1 MTRDKRVLQTGRRD
15 ELLKQSA
22 RRYATAI
29 TATLL
34 AAACVSSTTPPADDT
49 SMPTPNQVVSTS
61 TPAPT
66 PTLVPQPANVPAVSF
81 ARADL
86 ARGSS
91 SGVSGTGPLMLAS
104 RGLIEGSY
112 DDPYGT
118 PGIAFRSGSW
128 TSEWLPVAFAFDELV
143 ASWNAETPAGT
154 WIKLEMQARGAG
166 RETKFY
172 TMMTWA
178 SGDADIHRAS
188 TSAQKDA
195 DGDVHID
202 TFKRASGAQPLDS
215 YRLRVTLYQRPG
227 SMASP
232 FVRMVGAVVSTP
244 FKYEIPSTFDGD
256 PIDLQVPSFS
266 QEEHKG
272 EFPKYDGGGEA
283 WCSPTSTAMV
293 LAALGGG
300 PSDDD
305 LQTFP
310 GPDYGDGQ
318 VDHAAR
324 YTYDWN
330 YKGAGNWPANVA
342 YATRFGFEG
351 FVTRLRSLSEA
362 QRFIA
367 ASLPLVASINGDL
380 PGFLFGKTNGHLL
393 VIRGFDT
400 NGDVITNDPAA
411 KTAAEVHKVYRRADF
426 ERVWLGGSG
435 GIVYVI
441 YPTGKALPPN
451 VPGLPPNW

>member
-1 MTRDKRVLQTGRRD
+1 MKGARGRLVL
-15 ELLKQSA
+15 LSA
-22 RRYATAI
+22 SAV
-29 TATLL
+29 L
-34 AAACVSSTTPPADDT
+34 AAACIATPPPDATDT
-49 SMPTPNQVVSTS
+49 PAPSEVVSTS

-66 PTLVPQPANVPAVSF
+66 PTLVPQPANAPAVSF

-91 SGVSGTGPLMLAS
+91 DGVAGTGPLVLAAS
-104 RGLIEGSY
+104 ALTSGLY
-112 DDPYGT
+112 DDPYGL
-118 PGIAFRSGSW
+118 PGIGYQSGSW
-128 TSEWLPVAFAFDELV
+128 TSDWTPVAFAFDELV
-143 ASWNAETPAGT
+143 ASWNADTPSGT
-154 WIKLEMQARGAG
+154 WIKVEMQARGAG

-178 SGDADIHRAS
+178 SGDMDIHR
-188 TSAQKDA
+188 TSLAGQQSA
-195 DGDVHID
+195 DGDVNVD
-202 TFKRASGAQPLDS
+202 TFKRAGGAAPLDS
-215 YRLRVTLYQRPG
+215 YRLRVTLYQRTG
-227 SMASP
+227 SAATPS
-232 FVRMVGAVVSTP
+232 VGMLAAMVSTP
-244 FKYEIPSTFDGD
+244 FKYEIPSPFDGSA
-256 PIDLQVPSFS
+256 IDLQVPPLS

-272 EFPKYDGGGEA
+272 EFPEYDGGGEA

-293 LAALGGG
+293 LGALGAS
-300 PSDDD
+300 PSDDE
-305 LQTFP
+305 LEKFP
-310 GPDYGDGQ
+310 GPDYGDPQ
-318 VDHAAR
+318 VDFAAR
-324 YTYDWN
+324 YTYDWS

-342 YATRFGFEG
+342 YATHFGLEG

-367 ASLPLVASINGDL
+367 TSIPLVASINGDL

-393 VIRGFDT
+393 VIRGFDA

-411 KTAAEVHKVYRRADF
+411 KTNQDVRKTYGRADF

-441 YPTGKALPPN
+441 YPRGKALPPN

>member
-1 MTRDKRVLQTGRRD
+1 MKG
-15 ELLKQSA
+15 A
-22 RRYATAI
+22 RRCLVAAS
-29 TATLL
+29 ASAVL
-34 AAACVSSTTPPADDT
+34 AAACIGTPPPDATTRPPGELVT
-49 SMPTPNQVVSTS
+49 SS

-66 PTLVPQPANVPAVSF
+66 PTLVPQPTNAPAVSF

-91 SGVSGTGPLMLAS
+91 SGVIGTGPLTLAAS
-104 RGLIEGSY
+104 GLTAGSY
-112 DDPYGT
+112 DDPYGQS
-118 PGIAFRSGSW
+118 GIAYQSGSW
-128 TSEWLPVAFAFDELV
+128 TSDWIPVAFPFDELV
-143 ASWNAETPAGT
+143 ASWNAETPATT

-166 RETKFY
+166 RETTFY

-178 SGDADIHRAS
+178 SDDTDIHRTS
-188 TSAQKDA
+188 TPDQRNA
-195 DGDVHID
+195 DGDVNID
-202 TFKRASGAQPLDS
+202 SFKRAEGAAPLDS
-215 YRLRVTLYQRPG
+215 YRLRVTLYQRSG
-227 SMASP
+227 SAATPS
-232 FVRMVGAVVSTP
+232 VRMLAGMVSTP
-244 FKYEIPSTFDGD
+244 FTYEIPSPFDGTA
-256 PIDLQVPSFS
+256 IDLQVPALS

-272 EFPKYDGGGEA
+272 EFPQYDGGGEA

-293 LAALGGG
+293 LGALGAS
-300 PSDDD
+300 PSDDE
-305 LQTFP
+305 LERFP
-310 GPDYGDGQ
+310 GPDYGDPQ
-318 VDHAAR
+318 VDYAAR

-342 YATRFGFEG
+342 YATQFGLDG

-362 QRFIA
+362 HQFVA
-367 ASLPLVASINGDL
+367 ASIPLIASINGDL

-411 KTAAEVHKVYRRADF
+411 KTNDEVRKVYGRADF

-441 YPTGKALPPN
+441 YPRGKALPPN